1 MGTQRVA
8 ASTVGESLCEGHVGT
23 LSRAMGTQRG
33 AAARP
38 HSRHGADGRDGSGFG
53 AGVPA
58 VTSPPAR
65 RCRATEARGPDVKAR
80 WPPARPAAW
89 RRQGRGQAAGSAEM
103 VRAGDGRGD
112 GGRGDAGPPRP
123 GPAGGAGAGPRAQA
137 APRAVVLRGDGRE
150 RGAGVRRVPP
160 PPSPLRCPER
170 REPRGRRREGLREL
184 TPPHRLWGLCGVT
197 AGCPAGL
204 HPKPASQTRTSQSE
218 HLNLHS
224 AKLRLQNL
232 HL

>member
-23 LSRAMGTQRG
+23 LIRAMGTQRG

-38 HSRHGADGRDGSGFG
+38 HSRHGADGRDGSGFE

-160 PPSPLRCPER
+160 PPESPALPRAEGAPRAEEGGAEGADPSPSVVGSLRGNGWVPR
-170 REPRGRRREGLREL
+170 RP
-184 TPPHRLWGLCGVT
+184 TPQTCVPNPHLSV
-197 AGCPAGL
+197 
-204 HPKPASQTRTSQSE
+204 
-218 HLNLHS
+218 
-224 AKLRLQNL
+224 
-232 HL
+232 